1 MISKTQINKRMKLK
15 TNSALAKVILLAKKH
30 NLEIAQLLSRPT
42 RRRIKIN
49 LEQLNDSK
57 EGETLIIP
65 GKVLGSGELRK
76 KIKIIAWNF
85 SKTALEKIKKTK
97 SNFAFLS
104 DEIKKKNLKDAKII
118 K

>member
-1 MISKTQINKRMKLK
+1 MKLK

-65 GKVLGSGELRK
+65 GKVLGIGGISK
-76 KIKIIAWNF
+76 KIKIIALNF
-85 SKTALEKIKKTK
+85 SASAEEKLKKAKCSTALLGEELGKNKK
-97 SNFAFLS
+97 L
-104 DEIKKKNLKDAKII
+104 EGKII